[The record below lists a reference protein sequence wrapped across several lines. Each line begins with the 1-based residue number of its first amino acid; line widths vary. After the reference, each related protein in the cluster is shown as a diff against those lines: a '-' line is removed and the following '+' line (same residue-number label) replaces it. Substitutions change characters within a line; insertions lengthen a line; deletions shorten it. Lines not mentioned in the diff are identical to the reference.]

1 MRPTR
6 RLATLA
12 TLALIALP
20 AAAQP
25 PAPPPSDPA
34 QAPGDTPTFDESVSV
49 SWVLVPVVVRDRQ
62 GHVEGLERDD
72 FRLFVDERR
81 VPVRE
86 LDLGS
91 EVPLSVV
98 YLQDLSGSMAN
109 GGKLEAS
116 RRALGTLIDA
126 TREGDQVALSTFA
139 GGRLIIEVPFTD
151 DTGALSESMETW
163 EGYGTTALHDAVSL
177 LPDISEGGRAGRRVA
192 VLVTDGLDNASALE
206 PEEAVR
212 VVREARLPVY
222 VIGLTAGAP
231 SDRGAGGRRGGEAEQ
246 EVLYSELL
254 GNLAERTGGR
264 YFEVADE
271 AEAEAAVGD
280 LVEDL
285 RSRYVLGI
293 TVAAEGARTY
303 HPIRVEVA
311 LPYRHTLTYRR
322 GYTGT
327 APE

>member
-6 RLATLA
+6 RLAP
-12 TLALIALP
+12 LALAAFTAL
-20 AAAQP
+20 AAPAQP
-25 PAPPPSDPA
+25 PAPPPPTDPA
-34 QAPGDTPTFDESVSV
+34 EALGGTPTFDESVSV
-49 SWVLVPVVVRDRQ
+49 SWVLVPVVVRNRQ

-72 FRLFVDERR
+72 FRLFVDDRR

-139 GGRLIIEVPFTD
+139 GGRLIIDVPFTD
-151 DTGALSESMETW
+151 VTRTLRESMGTW

-192 VLVTDGLDNASALE
+192 VLVTDGLDNASALP

-222 VIGLTAGAP
+222 VIGLTAG
-231 SDRGAGGRRGGEAEQ
+231 GRRGDEKEQ
-246 EVLYSELL
+246 EVLYSDLL
-254 GNLAERTGGR
+254 ANLAERTGGR

-271 AEAEAAVGD
+271 EEAATAVAD

-293 TVAAEGARTY
+293 TVAAEGPRTY

-327 APE
+327 APD